1 MVDYQRNQ
9 YKYFFITK
17 IIKNLYHNI
26 SNMNLSY
33 TLSFDRYLI
42 ITPSIYRE
50 RVYKLNQ
57 WRLKALGGL
66 KRIKNEAFFKLI
78 K

>member
-1 MVDYQRNQ
+1 
-9 YKYFFITK
+9 
-17 IIKNLYHNI
+17 
-26 SNMNLSY
+26 MNLSY